1 MVRFTL
7 KQCAY
12 FLAVSEHGGIS
23 QAARVLNIS
32 QPSVSQAIEK
42 LETLTGLILF
52 ERHHA
57 RGLELTAQGRS
68 FLAHVR
74 ELDDHARRVAREAA
88 LLKSGDAGEIR
99 LGCFYTIAQ
108 FYLARLT
115 GSYARSDPGISIRS
129 SELPMD
135 HLTQALLD
143 GSLDMAITYGTAPGL
158 DDLYVEVLANI
169 IPHIILA
176 DSHELARRPSLH
188 LADLSEMPY
197 VMFDG
202 PGSRPY
208 FEGLLREQGL
218 SPRIAYASSAI
229 ESVRSAVGNGF
240 GFSLLALRPTHN
252 QTYDGRKVAMIPIA
266 DDVTGIS
273 IVLASRSDRRDTP
286 PLNRFANH
294 CRSYFSTLGADDKGS

>member
-42 LETLTGLILF
+42 LESLTGLTLF
-52 ERHHA
+52 VRHHA

-74 ELDDHARRVAREAA
+74 ELDDHAHRVAREAT
-88 LLKSGDAGEIR
+88 LLQSGDAGEIR

-108 FYLARLT
+108 FHLARLT
-115 GSYARSDPGISIRS
+115 GGYATSDPGISIRS

-135 HLTQALLD
+135 QLTQALLD

-158 DDLYVEVLANI
+158 DDLHVEVLANVT
-169 IPHIILA
+169 PHVILA
-176 DSHELARRPSLH
+176 DTHELARRSSLH
-188 LADLSEMPY
+188 LADLQDMPY

-252 QTYDGRKVAMIPIA
+252 QTYDGRKVATIPIA

-273 IVLASRSDRRDTP
+273 IVLASRADHWNTSP
-286 PLNRFANH
+286 MNRFADH
-294 CRSYFSTLGADDKGS
+294 CRSYFSALGSGDAAS